1 MTGELTLARRRADE
15 ARCDLS
21 RAIHDTR
28 RPGVDPTDAVRAL
41 HAAMVRAIAKL
52 EEADRLLDAGILDA
66 SSQLHVIRD
75 LEVQLAYEK
84 GGEAAADALIDSR
97 PPAYAPR
104 TDAMPP
110 GDEPDGRDWPESDDA
125 ALALANAAIDLA
137 IVGEDHAH
145 DFADRMLELVEM
157 PGAVEP

>member
-1 MTGELTLARRRADE
+1 MIGDLTLARRRADD
-15 ARCDLS
+15 ARYELS
-21 RAIHDTR
+21 HAIHDTH

-84 GGEAAADALIDSR
+84 GGEAAADAVIDAR
-97 PPAYAPR
+97 YAPR